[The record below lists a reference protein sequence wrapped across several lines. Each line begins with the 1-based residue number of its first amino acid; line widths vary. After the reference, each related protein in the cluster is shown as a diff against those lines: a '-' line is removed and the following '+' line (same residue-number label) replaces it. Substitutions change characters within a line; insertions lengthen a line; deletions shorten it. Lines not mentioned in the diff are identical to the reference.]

1 MEEVKRGRPKIID
14 MVNAPQKLTR
24 RQLKDRELLLLLRK
38 IKPHIADSILTA
50 AKIMGDDKAQDANKL
65 RAATLLLQQYK
76 DLVDAVYSG
85 KQDVEDEDDD
95 NNSHAAIFS
104 LKVVNNESQEE

>member
-50 AKIMGDDKAQDANKL
+50 AKIMGDEKAQDANKL

-85 KQDVEDEDDD
+85 KQDVEEDEDE
-95 NNSHAAIFS
+95 NSHAAIFS

>member
-85 KQDVEDEDDD
+85 KQEVEEDEDE
-95 NNSHAAIFS
+95 NSHAAIFS

>member
-50 AKIMGDDKAQDANKL
+50 AKIMGDEKAQDANKL

-85 KQDVEDEDDD
+85 KQEVEEDDD
-95 NNSHAAIFS
+95 DNSHGALFS

>member
-85 KQDVEDEDDD
+85 KQDVEEDEDE
-95 NNSHAAIFS
+95 NSHAAIFS